1 MIVFG
6 NGRAALLGD
15 AAMAERLGWPRRKRS
30 LAEPELLL
38 TPVEGDPRFEPWIAR
53 KRLASTVEGL
63 WKRPAA
69 GPEWTYLKDTAGLP
83 KYLERLAAPKR
94 DRELVVGIT
103 GLGRV
108 GGLAAGALSTV
119 ARRHSRIGTLLIH
132 DADASNQ
139 ERWRLELGSVACW
152 GEPDA
157 LPQVEA
163 VSLAEMFLRCDAV
176 LFAAAAWVPPLEATG
191 DMRLPQFPGNRA
203 ILQEALQE
211 AARADYSGLFLMVSD
226 PVECLAQ
233 ASFHDS
239 NRDAEGAFTGLGLAP
254 ERIAGL
260 ALGVMWGRALCA
272 ARAEGR
278 ESGVRATGLPLGP
291 HSTEVLVYDDP
302 QSPDLALCR
311 HMNDA
316 ARYGNLR
323 VRELGYLPYV
333 GPALS
338 SIVLALPRLFAGKDI
353 LASSFLGGL
362 YFGAPARLD
371 WGLVPRPQRLG
382 PVAQKEVHAL
392 HALLQ
397 KRMERLGTAFHP

>member
-1 MIVFG
+1 MDVFG

-15 AAMAERLGWPRRKRS
+15 AVMAERLGWPKRRRS
-30 LAEPELLL
+30 LEEPEILLS
-38 TPVEGDPRFEPWIAR
+38 PVEGDPRLEPWIAHR
-53 KRLASTVEGL
+53 RPVPTLEAL

-69 GPEWTYLKDTAGLP
+69 TPTWTYLKDVEGLP

-94 DRELVVGIT
+94 DRDLVVGIT

-119 ARRHSRIGTLLIH
+119 AKRHSRIGTLLIH
-132 DADASNQ
+132 DAEASNQ

-157 LPQVEA
+157 LPVVES
-163 VSLAEMFLRCDAV
+163 VTLAEMFQRCDAV

-203 ILQEALQE
+203 ILQEALAE
-211 AARADYSGLFLMVSD
+211 SSRANFSGLFLMVSD
-226 PVECLAQ
+226 PVEVLAQ

-239 NRDAEGAFTGLGLAP
+239 NIDATGAFTGLGLAP

-278 ESGVRATGLPLGP
+278 EEGVRATGLPLGP

-302 QSPDLALCR
+302 QDPDLHLCR
-311 HMNDA
+311 HMNEA

-353 LASSFLGGL
+353 LASSLLGGL

-371 WGLVPRPQRLG
+371 WGIVPRTQRLG
-382 PVAQKEVHAL
+382 PVARKEVHGL
-392 HALLQ
+392 HSMLQ
-397 KRMERLGTAFHP
+397 KRMERLGAAF